1 MTPAATEGQLL
12 KSFLEA
18 VPYRIPG
25 CLVFERPIVN
35 ARATAAGRTWHVRS
49 GVPGMADAYCV
60 APGGKHVEIEGKS
73 ARGQLRD
80 AQIAW
85 QKRCAEL
92 EIPHL
97 VLRARKGEAPSDT
110 VSRWCDELRSIL
122 LPAGV

>member
-1 MTPAATEGQLL
+1 MIPAASEAQLL

-25 CLVFERPIVN
+25 TLVFTRPMVN
-35 ARATAAGRTWHVRS
+35 ARATAGGRTWHVRA
-49 GVPGMADAYCV
+49 GVPGQCDLYAV
-60 APGGKHVEIEGKS
+60 ARGGKHVEIEGKS

-85 QKRCAEL
+85 QKRCVEL

-110 VSRWCDELRSIL
+110 VTRWCDELRSIL
-122 LPAGV
+122 LPAG